1 MKIRT
6 RHRMHNRLKKQQDK
20 RRGIRPNQEGDG
32 LSLCWMHQ
40 ERNSFLN
47 DVRTYGHESM
57 NSKDK
62 SKEIKMNEEERTVAS
77 RRFAERLREMDSK
90 RLNLKKSTTRDICTV
105 VLLVLALVYFAS
117 LFWVLCI

>member
-47 DVRTYGHESM
+47 DVRMYGHESM

-77 RRFAERLREMDSK
+77 RRFAEKLREMDSK
-90 RLNLKKSTTRDICTV
+90 RLSPKQNTFDLVLKVIQLICF
-105 VLLVLALVYFAS
+105 LLVLWVS
-117 LFWVLCI
+117 LFLM

>member
-6 RHRMHNRLKKQQDK
+6 RHRMHNRPKKQQDK
-20 RRGIRPNQEGDG
+20 QRGIRPNQEGYG

-90 RLNLKKSTTRDICTV
+90 RLNLKKSTKRDIWTV
-105 VLLVLALVYFAS
+105 VLIVSALIYFAS
-117 LFWVLCI
+117 LFWVICL